1 MSSYQMSIDDIAYA
15 EKIAEL
21 PGRTAF
27 IDECGGFGFDFD
39 KDNVS
44 THYVI
49 CAIVV
54 NNDQIPSL
62 EKRID
67 EIRKSKF
74 SGSEMKSSSIGSSH
88 KRRANLL
95 TELVMMNFSVI
106 ILIADKQKFYKDS
119 PLTDYKTTFVK
130 YLHRRLY
137 DSMYCAYPKLKII
150 EDEYGSSEFQQGY
163 REYVR
168 ANRPTFKLFDDYDFD
183 YVDSKASNI
192 VQIADII
199 AGSVMQ
205 HILDAEAP
213 DVLKLFQSHIRDIIH
228 FPSIFTP
235 REEKEESDNY
245 YDAQI
250 YNLAHKCAFDYIE
263 KHKDDENEE
272 VRLRV
277 LFLRLLLFKCAN
289 YGEKQYI
296 YSGEIVRDLSAMSDS
311 KVTKDFLYRR
321 IVAKLRD
328 EGVLIASSSHGY
340 KIPTCV
346 KDILTYIEQTDTIVS
361 PMLSRIGKCRTLIKK
376 STDGKLDVL
385 DSKQFSGYKRYFGD
399 Y

>member
-1 MSSYQMSIDDIAYA
+1 MSSYQVSIEDIAYA
-15 EKIAEL
+15 EKMAGL

-27 IDECGGFGFDFD
+27 IDECGSFGFDFD
-39 KDNVS
+39 KDNIS
-44 THYVI
+44 THYII

-67 EIRKSKF
+67 ETRKSKF
-74 SGSEMKSSSIGSSH
+74 SGSEMTSSSIGSNH

-95 TELVMMNFSVI
+95 TELVMMDFSVI
-106 ILIADKQKFYKDS
+106 ILIANKQKFYKDS

-130 YLHRRLY
+130 YLHRCLY

-150 EDEYGSSEFQQGY
+150 EDEYGSSEFQKGY

-168 ANRPTFKLFDDYDFD
+168 SHRPTFKLFDDYDFD

-205 HILDAEAP
+205 HILDEEAP
-213 DVLKLFQSHIRDIIH
+213 DLLKLFQSHIRDVIH
-228 FPSIFTP
+228 FPTIFPP

-250 YNLAHKCAFDYIE
+250 YNLVHKCAFDYIE
-263 KHKDDENEE
+263 KHKDDESEE

-277 LFLRLLLFKCAN
+277 LFLRFLLFKCVN
-289 YGEKQYI
+289 HGEKQYI

-311 KVTKDFLYRR
+311 KVIKDFLCRR

-328 EGVLIASSSHGY
+328 EGGAY
-340 KIPTCV
+340 
-346 KDILTYIEQTDTIVS
+346 
-361 PMLSRIGKCRTLIKK
+361 
-376 STDGKLDVL
+376 
-385 DSKQFSGYKRYFGD
+385 SKQLPWLQNSNLCQRYSHV

>member
-1 MSSYQMSIDDIAYA
+1 MESYQISIDDISYA

-27 IDECGGFGFDFD
+27 IDECGSFGFDFD
-39 KDNVS
+39 KENVS
-44 THYVI
+44 THYIV
-49 CAIVV
+49 CAVVV
-54 NNDQIPSL
+54 NNEQIPAL
-62 EKRID
+62 EQRID

-74 SGSEMKSSSIGSSH
+74 SGNEMKSSSISSNH

-95 TELVMMNFSVI
+95 TELVMMDFSLI
-106 ILIADKQKFYKDS
+106 ILIADKQKFHKDS
-119 PLTDYKTTFVK
+119 PLADYKATFVK
-130 YLHRRLY
+130 YLHRLLY
-137 DSMYCAYPKLKII
+137 DSMYCAYPKLKIV
-150 EDEYGSSEFQQGY
+150 EDEYGSSEFQNGY

-168 ANRPTFKLFDDYDFD
+168 KNRPSFKMFDDYDFD
-183 YVDSKASNI
+183 YVDSKSSNI

-205 HILDAEAP
+205 NIIDSEAP

-228 FPSIFTP
+228 FPTIFTP
-235 REEKEESDNY
+235 REEKEGTDGF

-250 YNLAHKCAFDYIE
+250 YNLAHKCATDYIE

-272 VRLRV
+272 IRLRV
-277 LFLRLLLFKCAN
+277 LFLRLLLFRAAN
-289 YGEKQYI
+289 YGENQYI
-296 YSGEIVRDLSAMSDS
+296 YSGEIVKDLSAMSNS
-311 KVTKDFLYRR
+311 KIKKDFLYRR

-328 EGVLIASSSHGY
+328 DGVLIASSSHGY
-340 KIPTCV
+340 KIPTCT

-376 STDGKLDVL
+376 ETDGKLDIL
-385 DSKQFSGYKRYFGD
+385 DDKQFWGYKRYFGD
-399 Y
+399 L